1 MNKYIFFLFLIFG
14 AACLFPQNKSDDPGP
29 DDFAGS
35 IRLWGQPDRL
45 LSLEIPEEVYQG
57 LRRADMADM
66 RVFDAEGLPVPFTVR
81 PVPGQVFTP
90 PPQTV
95 PFFIW
100 EKEAA
105 LPAGADIEIDA
116 SGTVIRINSR
126 GGLST
131 GRTNAAYLL
140 DLSGFSGVP
149 SALVLSMEKSDHYNA
164 AVRMYSGTDLSFWSE
179 FERRQII
186 AWYGDSGANRDTIE
200 LPERDMRYL
209 LLKFE
214 NPVPALRGI
223 TALWKPVQAPPPRR
237 EKAAV
242 GTFPDKGRRII
253 NYDTG
258 GFYPIVSVNFIL
270 PETDSVEALIKSRNA
285 LEDDWRI
292 AARASLFRFS
302 GPDGE
307 KTHEALEISS
317 SAPYWELES
326 VSLPFAKAP
335 EGRFGWQIRE
345 IVFPGRGK
353 GPWTLAYGN
362 PACGPQEEF
371 TIPAGVSAEK
381 AEAGE
386 IVYRPL
392 EEEIKPPRRWGQFL
406 LWAILAAAV
415 IVLTSLAFYIAK
427 IIKKEDVS

>member
-1 MNKYIFFLFLIFG
+1 
-14 AACLFPQNKSDDPGP
+14 
-29 DDFAGS
+29 
-35 IRLWGQPDRL
+35 
-45 LSLEIPEEVYQG
+45 
-57 LRRADMADM
+57 MADM

-81 PVPGQVFTP
+81 PVPGEVFTP
-90 PPQTV
+90 PPRPV

-100 EKEAA
+100 EKETAF
-105 LPAGADIEIDA
+105 PAGADIEIDA
-116 SGTVIRINSR
+116 SGTIIRINSR
-126 GGLST
+126 GNPPA

-140 DLSGFSGVP
+140 DLSGFKDAP
-149 SALVLSMEKSDHYNA
+149 STLVLSMENKDHYNS
-164 AVRMYSGTDLSFWSE
+164 AVRIYSGTDLSFWDE
-179 FERRQII
+179 FERRQIM

-214 NPVPALRGI
+214 NPAPAPRII

-237 EKAAV
+237 EKAAA
-242 GTFPDKGRRII
+242 GTFPDSGRRII

-270 PETDSVEALIKSRNA
+270 PETDSVEALIKSRNSG
-285 LEDDWRI
+285 EDDWRTM
-292 AARASLFRFS
+292 ARATLFRFS

-326 VSLPFAKAP
+326 LSLPFAKIP

-353 GPWTLAYGN
+353 GPWTLVYGN
-362 PACGPQEEF
+362 PACGPPEEF
-371 TIPAGVSAEK
+371 IIPAGVSVEK
-381 AEAGE
+381 AAVDE
-386 IVYRPL
+386 IVYRPPG
-392 EEEIKPPRRWGQFL
+392 EETGSPRRWEQFL
-406 LWAILAAAV
+406 LWSILAAAV
-415 IVLTSLAFYIAK
+415 IILTGLAFYIAK
-427 IIKKEDVS
+427 ILKKEDVS

>member
-1 MNKYIFFLFLIFG
+1 MNKRIPFFVLIF
-14 AACLFPQNKSDDPGP
+14 AAAGLFPQNKPAGPEP
-29 DDFAGS
+29 DDFAGNIS
-35 IRLWGQPDRL
+35 LSGTAGRL
-45 LSLEIPEEVYQG
+45 LSLEIPEEVYRG

-90 PPQTV
+90 PPRTI

-100 EKEAA
+100 EKETA

-126 GGLST
+126 GGPST

-140 DLSGFSGVP
+140 DLSGFPGVP
-149 SALVLSMEKSDHYNA
+149 SALVLSMENKDHYNS
-164 AVRMYSGTDLSFWSE
+164 AVRIYSGTDLSFWSE
-179 FERRQII
+179 FDRRQII

-214 NPVPALRGI
+214 NPAPAPRSI

-237 EKAAV
+237 EKAAA
-242 GTFPDKGRRII
+242 GTFPDAGRRIV

-270 PETDSVEALIKSRNA
+270 PETDSVETLIKSRNA
-285 LEDDWRI
+285 IEDEWR
-292 AARASLFRFS
+292 AVARAALFRFS
-302 GPDGE
+302 GPGGE

-317 SAPYWELES
+317 SARYWELES
-326 VSLPFAKAP
+326 LSLPFAKAP

-362 PACGPQEEF
+362 PGCGPPEEF
-371 TIPAGVSAEK
+371 TVPAGVFMEK
-381 AEAGE
+381 AAAGE
-386 IVYRPL
+386 IVYRPP
-392 EEEIKPPRRWGQFL
+392 EEEIKFPRRWGQFL
-406 LWAILAAAV
+406 LWSILAAAA
-415 IVLTSLAFYIAK
+415 IILTGLAFYIAK